1 MALSVNLPNMK
12 IIAGRFKSRV
22 IKMPEGI
29 RPTTDKVRGA
39 FFEILKDRIEG
50 ANFLDLYCG
59 SGAIGI
65 EAFSRGAKTISFV
78 DNNFKCIRALK
89 KNLALLDMSGLYSIE
104 IYNKDV
110 LRALREFRAKP
121 LSFDIIFLD
130 PPYRKELAKNTL
142 IAILDC
148 DILARNA
155 IIVIEAYKKESFPDA
170 TGMLKKVRTYRYGDA
185 KLEFYYKK

>member
-1 MALSVNLPNMK
+1 MK

-22 IKMPEGI
+22 MKMPEGI
-29 RPTTDKVRGA
+29 RPTSDKVRGA

-65 EAFSRGAKTISFV
+65 EAFSRGAKAISFV
-78 DNNFKCIRALK
+78 DNNFQCIRALK
-89 KNLALLDMSGLYSIE
+89 KNLALLGISDLSSIE

-110 LRALREFRAKP
+110 PRALREFYAKS
-121 LSFDIIFLD
+121 LSFDIVFLD

-142 IAILDC
+142 IAISDC
-148 DILARNA
+148 DILARNV
-155 IIVIEAYKKESFPDA
+155 IIVVEAYKKESLPDA
-170 TGMLKKVRTYRYGDA
+170 AGMLKKVRTYRYGDT